1 MLKRFRRWRLFQT
14 GWSSV
19 ALVILV
25 SSTATAADNR
35 ETIQAD
41 VHAGVPETECDRL
54 AAHPDDKQRL
64 PSVKGV
70 EKPVPES
77 VTACLAAVESYPG
90 SPRLNYQAGRAYQ
103 TVKDYENALAYYSK
117 ASELGSAS
125 AKASLG
131 WMYAAG
137 MGVAEDDVKAFK
149 LFIEAAEAGSVE
161 GAESAG
167 LWFHYGWGGE
177 KNVDKAIH
185 WYTTASSSSAFVFM
199 GDIYNRRSSGR
210 ENRAVALKWYW
221 KAFERGNLRAAVN
234 LGNAYEHGDGV
245 PQDYAEA
252 MKFYVLA
259 AAELGDAANK
269 IGDLYYY
276 GKGVAQSYPQA
287 RLWFE
292 KGAEAGHDEALRNLG
307 SLYEYG
313 KGVEKDAFKAIELYR
328 KAAENGSTGAMR
340 DIGYLYLNGKG
351 VPKDLTEASRWYI
364 MAAEKGDDS
373 AFNQMGWLR
382 QTSTPP
388 DYAAAMEWYKKGAEA
403 GNRVAMSNVGF
414 LYAEGKGVK
423 RNYKE
428 ALAWYRKA
436 ADAGDERAMNE
447 IGVLYHDEKGVRR
460 NYREAGIWYEKAAA
474 AGNTYANLNLAILFS
489 RGWGVRKDTALAV
502 DLAELAVQKNT
513 NARDQLKSDWENW
526 EPEFLNAFQQR
537 LIDRGF
543 YQGVVDGRYGKGTL
557 AAIDAMHTADAD

>member
-1 MLKRFRRWRLFQT
+1 MLKRFRRWSLSQT
-14 GWSSV
+14 GWNSV
-19 ALVILV
+19 ALVILL
-25 SSTATAADNR
+25 SSTATAADSR
-35 ETIQAD
+35 ETIQSD
-41 VHAGVPETECDRL
+41 FHDGVPETECDRL

-64 PSVKGV
+64 ASVTGI
-70 EKPVPES
+70 EKPSPES
-77 VTACLAAVESYPG
+77 VTACLAAVESHPG
-90 SPRLNYQAGRAYQ
+90 SPRLTYQAGRAYDA
-103 TVKDYENALAYYSK
+103 VEDYENALAYYSK

-125 AKASLG
+125 ATARLG
-131 WMYAAG
+131 WMYESG
-137 MGVAEDDVKAFK
+137 KGVAEDDVKALK
-149 LFIEAAEAGSVE
+149 LFIEAAEAGSVD

-167 LWFHYGWGGE
+167 LSFQYGWGVE
-177 KNVDKAIH
+177 KNIDKAIH
-185 WYTTASSSSAFVFM
+185 WYLQASTADAFLLM
-199 GDIYNRRSSGR
+199 GDIYDDPASGVANRD
-210 ENRAVALKWYW
+210 VALKRYR
-221 KAFERGNLRAAVN
+221 KAFELGSLRAAVN
-234 LGNAYEHGDGV
+234 LGNAYEQGDGV
-245 PQDYAEA
+245 PQDYTEA

-259 AAELGDAANK
+259 AAKLGDAANE

-276 GKGVAQSYPQA
+276 GKGVAQSYPEA
-287 RLWFE
+287 RRWFE
-292 KGAEAGHDEALRNLG
+292 QGAEAGHHGSMRNLG
-307 SLYEYG
+307 ALYEYG
-313 KGVEKDAFKAIELYR
+313 KGVEKDTLKAIEWYR

-373 AFNQMGWLR
+373 AFNQLGWLR

-403 GNRVAMSNVGF
+403 GNRVAMSNVGL
-414 LYAEGKGVK
+414 LYADGKGVK

-436 ADAGDERAMNE
+436 ADAGDGRAMNE
-447 IGVLYHDEKGVRR
+447 IGVLYHDEKGVRQ

-474 AGNTYANLNLAILFS
+474 AGNTYANLNLAALFS
-489 RGWGVRKDTALAV
+489 RGQGVRKDTALAV
-502 DLAELAVQKNT
+502 DLAELAVQKSSV
-513 NARDQLKSDWENW
+513 ARDHLKAGWANW
-526 EPEFLNAFQQR
+526 APEFLKAFQQR